1 MARFLRVKRK
11 SLDLNLT
18 LYPSFTLALL
28 EPKGGRYV
36 KAVGWRRGCYVE
48 ARGDYVISNCGK
60 EELRYWSGLWFIE
73 ELERIEVKRSVRWLI
88 DILREHYGGLGLSVN
103 PFDPLHMFIPVFLS
117 QNTDYHT
124 NVLRWCR
131 SLWRLTDDPLEAAR
145 RGPEVGSSYQLS
157 RLSEALACAAAALT
171 GGLWNVRKKLV
182 SCKWVG
188 PKVADAFLLFALCA
202 TDTAPIDKHFLR
214 MASRLGLWERAKPP
228 SKTYCAH
235 YACYECPRRHQC
247 ARWLASN
254 SLGRAA
260 GWVQTV
266 FYVHDKL
273 YCSRRVCSECPLKA
287 FCEDQLRDS

>member
-1 MARFLRVKRK
+1 VPRLFKVKRK
-11 SLDLNLT
+11 GLDLNLT
-18 LYPSFTLALL
+18 LYPSFTLALF
-28 EPKGGRYV
+28 EPIEGRYV
-36 KAVGWRRGCYVE
+36 KAVGWKKGCFVKVE
-48 ARGDYVISNCGK
+48 GDYIVSNCGE
-60 EELRYWSGLWFIE
+60 EELKYWSGLRFLE

-88 DILREHYGGLGLSVN
+88 DILREYYGGLGLSVD
-103 PFDPLHMFIPVFLS
+103 PFDPLHMFVPVFLS

-124 NVLRWCR
+124 NVLKWCR
-131 SLWRLTDDPLEAAR
+131 ALWRLTDDPLEAAR

-157 RLSEALACAAAALT
+157 RLPEAMACAAAALT
-171 GGLWNVRKKLV
+171 GGLWDVRKRLV

-202 TDTAPIDKHFLR
+202 TDTAPIDKHFLK
-214 MASRLGLWERAKPP
+214 MASRLGLWEGAKPP
-228 SKTYCAH
+228 SKAHCAR

-260 GWVQTV
+260 GWVQSV

-273 YCSRRVCSECPLKA
+273 YCSRRACSECPLKA
-287 FCEDQLRDS
+287 FCRDRLRDS